1 MVMSLRPLRNLSVHS
16 LAHSFIH
23 SSVRSLLS
31 LIPGT
36 VLGKKDTSVNKTHLL
51 PSGPRPLG
59 MQASQ
64 AVQNLSSG
72 ASAGDSEKE
81 TFSFCRLGVE
91 TMESG
96 GLTTSPGGKQTE
108 N

>member
-81 TFSFCRLGVE
+81 TFSFCRNGVE

-96 GLTTSPGGKQTE
+96 GLRTSLRGKQTE